1 VTPKKSSGSS
11 QLANLLRLMVLLMFG
26 LFLALVYIFTGYDL
40 LGLFSDTGAQ
50 PTPLVQISEPPTLL
64 PGAAGTPVP
73 GQVTPV
79 GPGPS
84 PEAPVLAGSQVMPVE
99 QQAVPAVANWWQ
111 VFFTDPLTVNNPDNL
126 GGSIAEKLIGYIN
139 RAQSTIHIAAFEF
152 NLTPIADALVA
163 AKKRGVDVRW
173 VTDDETGLGADNDP
187 GRGQFKQLRRAGI
200 EVRADKRSV
209 LMHNKFIIFDGQTVW
224 TGSTNLT
231 VNDNFRNNNNVI
243 VIDSQPLAAIY
254 EVQFNDLWNGRF
266 GSDSP
271 SDVDAQGLTIR
282 STSVQ
287 VLFSP
292 EDDAM
297 PYLIALVESAEKSIR
312 FMAFSFTHE
321 ELSRAVL
328 ERAKAGVDVA
338 GIFETRASETQYSAL
353 PPLYCAGVPV
363 RQDGNK
369 DTFHHKV
376 FIVDGKIIATGSLN
390 FSNNA
395 NENNNENTIILMNAR
410 IAQQYLKEF
419 NRRWAEAVQPDPGDM
434 KCR

>member
-1 VTPKKSSGSS
+1 MTPKKTSATSP
-11 QLANLLRLMVLLMFG
+11 LVNLLRLLVLLMFG
-26 LFLALVYIFTGYDL
+26 LGLALLYLFTGYDL
-40 LGLFSDTGAQ
+40 LGLFSNSAAQ
-50 PTPLVQISEPPTLL
+50 ATPLVQTSAMPPLPATLI
-64 PGAAGTPVP
+64 PVP
-73 GQVTPV
+73 GQVTQPAPAPT
-79 GPGPS
+79 GA
-84 PEAPVLAGSQVMPVE
+84 APVLT
-99 QQAVPAVANWWQ
+99 PAAPEAAPGVNNWWQ
-111 VFFTDPLTVNNPDNL
+111 VFFTDPLTINNPDNL
-126 GGSIAEKLIGYIN
+126 AGSIPEKLIGYIE

-152 NLTPIADALVA
+152 NLTPVADALVA
-163 AKKRGVDVRW
+163 AKQRGVDVRW
-173 VTDDETGLGADNDP
+173 VTDDENGLGADNEP
-187 GRGQFKQLRRAGI
+187 GHGQFKQLRQAGI

-231 VNDNFRNNNNVI
+231 INDNFRNNNNVI
-243 VIDSQPLAAIY
+243 VIDSQPLADIY
-254 EVQFNDLWNGRF
+254 EAQFNDLWRGRF

-271 SDVDAQGLTIR
+271 SDVDAQALTIR

-297 PYLIALVESAEKSIR
+297 PYLISLVESAEKSIR

-321 ELSRAVL
+321 ELSQAVL
-328 ERAKAGVDVA
+328 ERARAGVDVA

-376 FIVDGKIIATGSLN
+376 FIVDGKIVVTGSLN

-395 NENNNENTIILMNAR
+395 NENNNENTLILMNAR

-419 NRRWAEAVQPDPGDM
+419 TRRWAEAVPPNASDM
-434 KCR
+434 KCH